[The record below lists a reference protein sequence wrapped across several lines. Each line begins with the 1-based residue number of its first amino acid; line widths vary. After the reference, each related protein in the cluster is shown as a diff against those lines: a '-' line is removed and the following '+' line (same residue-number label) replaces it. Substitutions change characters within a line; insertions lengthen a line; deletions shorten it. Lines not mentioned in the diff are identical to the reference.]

1 MNRELAAELIA
12 LRDHDLAVRTELQA
26 DGSLFDGYHPRM
38 EAVHRANAARLREV
52 MAEHGWPGA
61 PLVGAYGAQ
70 AAWLKIGR
78 AHV

>member
-38 EAVHRANAARLREV
+38 EAVHRANAE
-52 MAEHGWPGA
+52 
-61 PLVGAYGAQ
+61 
-70 AAWLKIGR
+70 IGR